1 MWLHCTQALRSL
13 SQRMVKTPSQ
23 SIKVEEAT
31 VSQFQAR
38 SRKTQNLHL
47 GRELVSGSFLSAF
60 GQVTLFAALSF
71 APTIYVVPTYNLKS
85 IVTVLLAYA
94 VIPKSERISKRAI
107 LGAVLAIGGI
117 VLINL

>member
-1 MWLHCTQALRSL
+1 MVALYPSTEIAIATNGENSIAINKGGRSDG
-13 SQRMVKTPSQ
+13 VTIPSEVA
-23 SIKVEEAT
+23 KDPNPT
-31 VSQFQAR
+31 L
-38 SRKTQNLHL
+38 RK
-47 GRELVSGSFLSAF
+47 RVVSGSFLSAF

-85 IVTVLLAYA
+85 LVTVLLAYA
-94 VIPKSERISKRAI
+94 VIPKSEGINKRAI